1 MPNPQIFKDL
11 WIVIQISLKIL
22 ELRTAN
28 FIFIALNGCPNMLIY
43 TLLALIRE
51 VDILTAFA
59 KHYPE
64 VPFQVI
70 TRDNYWEFL
79 AMDNQ

>member
-1 MPNPQIFKDL
+1 M
-11 WIVIQISLKIL
+11 V
-22 ELRTAN
+22 
-28 FIFIALNGCPNMLIY
+28 IY

-51 VDILTAFA
+51 VNILTAFA

>member
-1 MPNPQIFKDL
+1 MMIFMSVTSDGT
-11 WIVIQISLKIL
+11 LK
-22 ELRTAN
+22 
-28 FIFIALNGCPNMLIY
+28 
-43 TLLALIRE
+43 ALILTAFAS
-51 VDILTAFA
+51 ILTAEKPTAFA

-64 VPFQVI
+64 VPFQVV

>member
-1 MPNPQIFKDL
+1 M
-11 WIVIQISLKIL
+11 
-22 ELRTAN
+22 RTTN
-28 FIFIALNGCPNMLIY
+28 FTFVALDRCLNVMIH
-43 TLLALIRE
+43 TVFALMRE
-51 VDILTAFA
+51 AKTLTAFA